1 MTIFLINVP
10 QIKNSFDCLPQ
21 DHFKGFYVGSSH
33 SIIDLPTSEEG
44 LIVHQ
49 NSSTGLKGE
58 IRLATDTATTATLS
72 MRQ

>member
-1 MTIFLINVP
+1 MIICLNFPPIR
-10 QIKNSFDCLPQ
+10 NSFDCLPQ

-58 IRLATDTATTATLS
+58 IRLTTDTATTATLS
-72 MRQ
+72 LRQ